1 MFVKVFFLPV
11 ELPIESKSKSQIF
24 TNKDELDA
32 ACRTAMPSNNDMIAN
47 TGFRLAVTTDAGHI
61 ARII

>member
-11 ELPIESKSKSQIF
+11 ELPIESKSQIF
-24 TNKDELDA
+24 THKDELDA